1 MIEKLCHEL
10 ADIIG
15 KTFLAKAAIDW
26 YIQGIVIVAGLL
38 GFVGLIVP
46 HGARKLVGGEKKVLL
61 PFCALGGAG
70 FVTFCDVVARLLF
83 APHEVPVGILISV
96 LGGPF
101 FLLLLLKKK
110 GGRIHD

>member
-1 MIEKLCHEL
+1 MLL
-10 ADIIG
+10 AAL
-15 KTFLAKAAIDW
+15 LAGAS
-26 YIQGIVIVAGLL
+26 VSFAGLL

-83 APHEVPVGILISV
+83 APHEVPVGILICV

>member
-1 MIEKLCHEL
+1 MKQTKHLLLL
-10 ADIIG
+10 AAL
-15 KTFLAKAAIDW
+15 LAGAS
-26 YIQGIVIVAGLL
+26 VSFAGLL

-46 HGARKLVGGEKKVLL
+46 HGARKLVGGEMKALL

-83 APHEVPVGILISV
+83 APHEVPVGILICV